1 MNIVPL
7 LMELKEDT
15 DNKLNKHNYKLC
27 RYKESTELGTV
38 VRKKK

>member
-1 MNIVPL
+1 
-7 LMELKEDT
+7 MELKEDT